1 MARGAEERRGMV
13 RAAAAMLLASLVA
26 AAQPAAAGEPLA
38 NLEKRGVAVPTG
50 LSPEASGRYAD
61 FVFAT
66 DGRFSLHSYSFTYSL
81 VIAAIDPNNGIVTEG
96 VWSSTDSREGAT
108 FYPGACGIFGQTA
121 AGRVVG
127 GTLLL
132 QVPDGQATYTLAKDG
147 TLNGVFVDI
156 ESYKHHDKAV
166 RIEF

>member
-1 MARGAEERRGMV
+1 MV
-13 RAAAAMLLASLVA
+13 RAAAAVLFASLLAA
-26 AAQPAAAGEPLA
+26 TQPAAAGEPLA
-38 NLEKRGVAVPTG
+38 NLEKCGVAVPTS

-66 DGRFSLHSYSFTYSL
+66 DGRFSLGDYSFTYSL
-81 VIAAIDPNNGIVTEG
+81 VIAAIDPGNGIVTEG
-96 VWSSTDSREGAT
+96 VWSSADSREGAT

-121 AGRVVG
+121 AGRVAG
-127 GTLLL
+127 GALHF
-132 QVPDGQATYTLAKDG
+132 QVPDGQATYTLANDG
-147 TLNGVFVDI
+147 TLDGVFVDI